1 MKFII
6 EYSILVEQR
15 LLTYIMDE
23 CSFDM
28 EPFVENY
35 DFELILNKLTLS
47 VIDNTIVQITGFC
60 GLDKSMKSTCQV
72 PEYKKGGLLV
82 EHSLNYGF
90 AYGINDDDNYEYP
103 VYVNTQTGWV
113 CIGNPE
119 KKGNAVE
126 FINNCV
132 AVIDDKNE
140 FISLWLKP
148 LCSGI
153 SLQKIMN

>member
-6 EYSILVEQR
+6 ESSNSIEER
-15 LLTYIMDE
+15 LLTYIPEE

-28 EPFVENY
+28 EPIVSKW
-35 DFELILNKLTLS
+35 DFELIVNKLSLT
-47 VIDNTIVQITGFC
+47 VIDEKIVQLWGFC
-60 GLDKSMKSTCQV
+60 GLGEWMKSSYLV
-72 PEYKKGGLLV
+72 PEYKKGILKI
-82 EHSLNYGF
+82 EHKLKFGF
-90 AYGINDDDNYEYP
+90 AYGINDEEFP
-103 VYVNTQTGWV
+103 VYVNVQTGWV

-132 AVIDDKNE
+132 AVINDDKE

-148 LCSGI
+148 Q
-153 SLQKIMN
+153 SLPQI